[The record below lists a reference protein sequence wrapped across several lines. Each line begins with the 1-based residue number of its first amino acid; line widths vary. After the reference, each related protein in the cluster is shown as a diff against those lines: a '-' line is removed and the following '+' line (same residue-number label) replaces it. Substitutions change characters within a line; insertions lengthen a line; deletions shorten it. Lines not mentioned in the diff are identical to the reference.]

1 MYYEFEILLIVAMLI
16 VGFFDGSDLAA
27 IRKWLTGKEVS
38 LKKNNLIEVKAE
50 DNSDWKADRP

>member
-1 MYYEFEILLIVAMLI
+1 MYYELEILLIVAMLI

-38 LKKNNLIEVKAE
+38 LKKNNLIEVKTE